1 MVLWDERMIINYQA
15 YWENLR
21 NTFQEG
27 VSLIPGND
35 VNNNPFFKT
44 LNNLGV
50 RGRLDLYINQSNNI
64 AQNYTYNPVATVN
77 HVSPTAGFD
86 LERLNGIDSDLNIS
100 LTPDLVNSMNSL
112 FRHEVIKC
120 VDGKWAFVLDSETLS
135 SLWTNIF
142 YPYISSN
149 PTTVVAIGSV
159 YLLSGLLIKRSI
171 SKFNSKLLSSIRN
184 DSLRSMS
191 NTPTSQELYQ
201 HQRLCESHDKVLFLM
216 NSVELILVCG
226 FAYFIG
232 PILKPNWPPITIPFP
247 QNQYLSN
254 LIPNPNTNPNPYSQS
269 FLLPFLPFNKMSKG
283 FKSILKFILL
293 MFIFIIFSYYGGI
306 SFLKSN
312 PYLIKIFIIILS
324 SMVIFYFLLNG
335 LIILNYS
342 IQSNTDNNK
351 DIVTNKYL
359 PKFIKNYLL
368 NLKEISKYKNSNS
381 FVKLYFVGGLV
392 ILVMLIIFIIIFL

>member
-1 MVLWDERMIINYQA
+1 MV
-15 YWENLR
+15 
-21 NTFQEG
+21 
-27 VSLIPGND
+27 
-35 VNNNPFFKT
+35 
-44 LNNLGV
+44 
-50 RGRLDLYINQSNNI
+50 INQSNNI

-232 PILKPNWPPITIPFP
+232 PRLKPNWPPITIPFP
-247 QNQYLSN
+247 QNQYPSN